1 MGPAMNRFRISMPLI
16 LPGRRRFSNA
26 MVRSDRSAS
35 GNGLDYIGTIVSTLV
50 QPVESVLMNPL
61 CVSRTNAR

>member
-1 MGPAMNRFRISMPLI
+1 
-16 LPGRRRFSNA
+16 

-35 GNGLDYIGTIVSTLV
+35 GDGLDYIGTIVSTLV

-61 CVSRTNAR
+61 CVSRTNAVSRCAKETRVAAPGLALKRSFH